1 MSHKEQIDELN
12 TWVKTY
18 IAPSKIHGVGVF
30 ALRSIPKGQRLYAN
44 IVTKVY
50 PLPFNEFRNLFPE
63 VRKYII
69 ERWPLVAGGKSYF
82 LFPETKIVAFMNHG
96 NSDEV
101 NYDAV
106 NDIVL
111 KDIEVGSEI
120 LEDYKLIEGWEK
132 IYTFLVDK

>member
-1 MSHKEQIDELN
+1 MNYKIQVDELN

-30 ALRSIPKGQRLYAN
+30 ALRDIPKGQKLYAD

-50 PLPFNEFRNLFPE
+50 PLPYKEFRNLFPE

-69 ERWPLVAGGKSYF
+69 ERWPLVATGKSYF
-82 LFPETKIVAFMNHG
+82 LFPETKIVAFMNHQE
-96 NSDEV
+96 DC

-106 NDIVL
+106 NDIML
-111 KDIEVGSEI
+111 KDVKVGEEI
-120 LEDYKLIEGWEK
+120 TEDYKKIKGWEK
-132 IYTFLVDK
+132 VFTFLL